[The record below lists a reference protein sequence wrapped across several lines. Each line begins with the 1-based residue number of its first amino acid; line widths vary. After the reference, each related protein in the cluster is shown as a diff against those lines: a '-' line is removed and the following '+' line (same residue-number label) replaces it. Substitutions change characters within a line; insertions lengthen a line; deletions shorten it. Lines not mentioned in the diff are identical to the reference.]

1 MIENQINHR
10 PRVFSEDSAD
20 VPWLT
25 AKIIDGERYNVM
37 FGASYDEFDDGDHD
51 DTESVDSW
59 AGDEDSVRSGQQTRK
74 SRYRPRLGMV
84 VLPSFVFF
92 MSIFILIPASVQL
105 QLAMVCGVIQDGQ
118 DCDSAEVS
126 ASTGRI
132 TLVTQLAQSV
142 PAFLL
147 SGFYSSVANRYGRKL
162 CLIIPLL
169 GPALY
174 ASVLL
179 LLLYAS
185 EAGLVMS
192 YNDITIYTTVGSL
205 LLGLSGSFSTFQMAS
220 FSYAADITNKNLAK
234 RGLVYTLL
242 EASLFIGKTVGPIS
256 SGVYAQHFGFA
267 VPLIFVVSACALAVV
282 WCFFVV
288 KEEGKFPNLENSLVF
303 NPLHTFRNIGLLWG
317 KTVEEERRISE
328 ARQTYDPMAFVEEEK
343 EDRKSTED
351 EGGHEGENEEK
362 SARRGCSI
370 ACTGSPMPYVA
381 AACYFYFCAF
391 SGNQNVWY
399 LFITHSMGWGP
410 SLIGAYDAYEGFFQF
425 LSMTLVPW
433 IVMKVFKRYV
443 DIYWLLIGYTARA
456 AHYVLLGTA
465 SSTSTIFAIAP
476 LLLFGAILA
485 PRSRSIVSQCV
496 TMEEQADVLSGFSA
510 MQGSAQFFAPLMAF
524 GYTLS
529 VYSAPYTI
537 YLVFGGLCAL
547 GAGCI
552 LVVLG
557 TPSIKNR
564 LPAVTSA
571 KDGENKKQTNAELDM
586 DQSPLITAY
595 DLNDEET
602 PSLEKT
608 V

>member
-1 MIENQINHR
+1 MVR

-25 AKIIDGERYNVM
+25 AKIIDGERYQAM
-37 FGASYDEFDDGDHD
+37 LGASHDAYDDDEGYDDDG
-51 DTESVDSW
+51 SVDSW
-59 AGDEDSVRSGQQTRK
+59 EGDEEGTVRSHRSQSARK
-74 SRYRPRLGMV
+74 SHYRPRLAMV
-84 VLPSFVFF
+84 VVPSFIFF
-92 MSIFILIPASVQL
+92 MSIFILIPAGVQL
-105 QLAMVCGVIQDGQ
+105 QLAMVCGVTQGGV

-126 ASTGRI
+126 ASTARM

-147 SGFYSSVANRYGRKL
+147 SGFYSSVANRYGRRL

-185 EAGLVMS
+185 EAGMVMS
-192 YNDITIYTTVGSL
+192 YNDITVYTTVGSL
-205 LLGLSGSFSTFQMAS
+205 CLGLSGSFSTFQMAS
-220 FSYAADITNKNLAK
+220 FSYAADITTKNLAK
-234 RGLVYTLL
+234 RGLIYTLL
-242 EASLFIGKTVGPIS
+242 EASLFMGKTVGPIS
-256 SGVYAQHFGFA
+256 AGMYAQRFGFKG
-267 VPLIFVVSACALAVV
+267 PLMFVVSTCLLGVL
-282 WCFFVV
+282 WCTLVV
-288 KEEGKFPNLENSLVF
+288 KEEGKFPKLENRLIF

-317 KTVEEERRISE
+317 KTMEAERRIAA
-328 ARQTYDPMAFVEEEK
+328 ARQTYDPLAYVEEEK
-343 EDRKSTED
+343 EDRQKNNED
-351 EGGHEGENEEK
+351 DENGSEGE
-362 SARRGCSI
+362 AAGVGCSI

-433 IVMKVFKRYV
+433 LIMKVFKRYV

-465 SSTSTIFAIAP
+465 SSTANIFAIAP

-485 PRSRSIVSQCV
+485 PQSRSIVSQCV
-496 TMEEQADVLSGFSA
+496 DMEEQADVLSGFSA
-510 MQGSAQFFAPLMAF
+510 MQGSAQFLAPVMAF

-537 YLVFGGLCAL
+537 YLVFGGLCAA
-547 GAGCI
+547 GAVCI
-552 LVVLG
+552 LAVLG
-557 TPSIKNR
+557 TPAIKGR
-564 LPAVTSA
+564 LPATPSVN
-571 KDGENKKQTNAELDM
+571 DMGGKKQANAKM
-586 DQSPLITAY
+586 DYSPLITSD
-595 DLNDEET
+595 DLNDKDA
-602 PSLEKT
+602 PLVEKT
-608 V
+608 M